1 MNKKKVWDSINKFYN
16 AWKDIIDLLNDFTTI
31 MPEAKHKVIK
41 EEGIKILSPKQTL
54 QRLPKALAQVKV
66 GNGSENLLS
75 EIR

>member
-1 MNKKKVWDSINKFYN
+1 M
-16 AWKDIIDLLNDFTTI
+16 LNDFTTI

-41 EEGIKILSPKQTL
+41 EGGIKILSPKQTL